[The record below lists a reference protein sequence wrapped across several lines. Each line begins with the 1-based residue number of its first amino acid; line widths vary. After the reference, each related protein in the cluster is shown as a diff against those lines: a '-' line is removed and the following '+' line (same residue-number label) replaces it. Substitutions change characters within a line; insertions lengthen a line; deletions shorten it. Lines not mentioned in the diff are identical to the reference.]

1 MLSSVAP
8 WLLLGSARLD
18 EQATGAA
25 PVEAGVDTAASAITP
40 LRSLQLCEGLTL
52 LPICN
57 RSPSAQSLRLG
68 RGDRITDVFAQV
80 QHQIATSQITLKAL
94 PAGKESSSGCYGR
107 LKCRKTQERL
117 ISRVCSLSVN
127 QKWQCS
133 RPRRHDNAAQ
143 GLRQRRDPSF
153 DG

>member
-1 MLSSVAP
+1 MLSVVAP

-80 QHQIATSQITLKAL
+80 QHQIATSQISLRAL
-94 PAGKESSSGCYGR
+94 PAGKESSSGCYGQLQMQIGAESAGPLLHLR
-107 LKCRKTQERL
+107 PSTLACYPL
-117 ISRVCSLSVN
+117 
-127 QKWQCS
+127 
-133 RPRRHDNAAQ
+133 RPRSHKNASNLVNMNPAM
-143 GLRQRRDPSF
+143 DE
-153 DG
+153 

>member
-1 MLSSVAP
+1 MLSVVAP

-80 QHQIATSQITLKAL
+80 QHQIATSQISLIAL

-107 LKCRKTQERL
+107 LQMQFGAESTVRGLCGRLHWRATLCGQEAIRMHHA
-117 ISRVCSLSVN
+117 SSS
-127 QKWQCS
+127 
-133 RPRRHDNAAQ
+133 
-143 GLRQRRDPSF
+143 
-153 DG
+153 

>member
-1 MLSSVAP
+1 MLSVVAP

-80 QHQIATSQITLKAL
+80 QHQIATSQISLRAL
-94 PAGKESSSGCYGR
+94 PAGKESSSGCYGQLQMQIGAEIIVR
-107 LKCRKTQERL
+107 GLCG
-117 ISRVCSLSVN
+117 
-127 QKWQCS
+127 
-133 RPRRHDNAAQ
+133 RRHWPATLCGQEAIRMLQ
-143 GLRQRRDPSF
+143 TSST
-153 DG
+153 

>member
-1 MLSSVAP
+1 MLSVVAP

-52 LPICN
+52 SPICN

-80 QHQIATSQITLKAL
+80 QHQYATSQISLRAL
-94 PAGKESSSGCYGR
+94 PAGKESSSGYYGR
-107 LKCRKTQERL
+107 LKCDRNAGEGV
-117 ISRVCSLSVN
+117 RVQCAVCK
-127 QKWQCS
+127 KWGQAR
-133 RPRRHDNAAQ
+133 RPEAIKMHHA
-143 GLRQRRDPSF
+143 SST
-153 DG
+153 